1 MSSLT
6 SWLGSADRRLLAAV
20 AALVLLVLIGG
31 TAGAV
36 FAYQQTLPTTV
47 AFNLKSGQK
56 EVPLDQKV
64 TATFSRP
71 VSPSAVASHLHLT
84 PTTEG
89 ALQASSDQRSFT
101 WVASGPWTDLTTYT
115 VKIDAFNDGAHN
127 IQAKTL
133 SFTTT
138 IVPRVTAITTDA
150 GAGVADGADVP
161 VGTKL
166 VLNFNAAMDQPSV
179 QLQVNG
185 GAINLA
191 WAQDGKSATL
201 DTKGMKIGALSL
213 VFAPGGKDTTGHA
226 MAATWKLGLNLVF
239 RINVHTTPL
248 RFPALVQVPNDPL
261 ARDQSGLQ
269 SADMVF
275 EYATEG
281 NIPRFTAIFT
291 NVPDKVGPI
300 RSGRLI
306 SIKLTQHYKGE
317 LYLSGTSQGTFGVL
331 QRSGIPAFFDTQG
344 YYYRSFDRPAPNNLY
359 INGDSIARAENQG
372 IPAFKLTTGK
382 PNIPAGAGGTQVL
395 VAQNGSTY
403 NYDDATKTYTKSED
417 GHTFADASIGQP
429 LRIAM
434 LIVMHT
440 RVTVTGIVEDSN
452 GAHGLDYDLDSG
464 GVAEVYY
471 NGQKATGHWSS
482 PASNSP
488 LVFTLDNGTQVP
500 MPPGLVW
507 VDVVP

>member
-1 MSSLT
+1 LSSLA
-6 SWLGSADRRLLAAV
+6 SWLGSADRRLLAAI
-20 AALVLLVLIGG
+20 AALVVLVLSGG
-31 TAGAV
+31 TVGAV

-47 AFNLKSGQK
+47 TFNLKAGQK
-56 EVPLDQKV
+56 EVPLDQRV
-64 TATFSRP
+64 TVTFSRP
-71 VSPSAVASHLHLT
+71 ASPGAVASHLHLS

-89 ALQASSDQRSFT
+89 ALAPSPDRRSFT
-101 WVASGPWTDLTTYT
+101 WMANGPWADLTTYT
-115 VKIDAFNDGAHN
+115 VKVDPFKDGGHDV
-127 IQAKTL
+127 QARTL
-133 SFTTT
+133 TFTTT
-138 IVPRVTAITTDA
+138 IVPRVTTVTTDS
-150 GAGVADGADVP
+150 GAGVADAADIP
-161 VGTKL
+161 AGTKL
-166 VLNFNAAMDQPSV
+166 VLNFNAPMNQPSV

-185 GAINLA
+185 SASNLA
-191 WAQDGKSATL
+191 WGQDGKSATL
-201 DTKGMKIGALSL
+201 DTKGMKIGPLSL
-213 VFAPGGKDTTGHA
+213 AFAPGGKDTAGHA
-226 MAATWKLGLNLVF
+226 MSADWKLGLNLVF
-239 RINVHTTPL
+239 KVNVHTTPL

-306 SIKLTQHYKGE
+306 SIKLTQHYKGQ
-317 LYLSGTSQGTFGVL
+317 LYLSGTSEGTFGVL

-344 YYYRSFDRPAPNNLY
+344 FYYRSFDRPAPNNLY
-359 INGDSIARAENQG
+359 INGDAIARAENSG
-372 IPAFKLTTGK
+372 IPAFKMTTGK
-382 PNIPAGAGGTQVL
+382 PSIPAGPGGTQVQ

-403 NYDDATKTYTKSED
+403 NYDDGTKTYTKSED

-440 RVTVTGIVEDSN
+440 RVTVTGIIEDSN

-464 GVAEVYY
+464 GTAEIYY
-471 NGQKATGHWSS
+471 NGQKATGRWSG
-482 PASNSP
+482 PAGSP
-488 LVFTLDNGTQVP
+488 LVFTLDNGTQVALP
-500 MPPGLVW
+500 AGLVW